1 MSEKVREAIAATR
14 AGQKREAQLLL
25 AEALQENPN
34 DGNAWFLL
42 GNLVDS
48 PEKRLAYFGKAL
60 AINPD
65 NVKAKRQ
72 LVQAQ
77 RQITA
82 MSEAQA
88 EPVVVMVEE
97 EKVTAVAD
105 DLSELPDWF
114 ADQVDDDLT
123 EEAVEDG
130 PLEKTDVIGEEE
142 TAEPKQ
148 EMVAAKTAV
157 STPAKPTTTKTNREQ
172 QLRSYNQIL
181 AFLVILII
189 IVLIALIWSL

>member
-65 NVKAKRQ
+65 NAKAKRQ

-82 MSEAQA
+82 MSGAQA

-142 TAEPKQ
+142 AAEPKQ

>member
-65 NVKAKRQ
+65 NAKAKRQ

-82 MSEAQA
+82 MSGAQA

-142 TAEPKQ
+142 VAEPKQ

>member
-65 NVKAKRQ
+65 NAKAKRQ

-97 EKVTAVAD
+97 ERVTAVAD

-142 TAEPKQ
+142 AAEPKQ

>member
-60 AINPD
+60 TINPD
-65 NVKAKRQ
+65 NAKAKRQ

-82 MSEAQA
+82 MSEAEA
-88 EPVVVMVEE
+88 EPIVVMVEE

-114 ADQVDDDLT
+114 ADQVDEELT
-123 EEAVEDG
+123 EEAVEDA

-142 TAEPKQ
+142 AAEPKQ
-148 EMVAAKTAV
+148 GMVAVKTAV
-157 STPAKPTTTKTNREQ
+157 STPAKPAITTNHAR
-172 QLRSYNQIL
+172 QLRIYNL
-181 AFLVILII
+181 TLSLLTILII
-189 IVLIALIWSL
+189 IILIALVWSL